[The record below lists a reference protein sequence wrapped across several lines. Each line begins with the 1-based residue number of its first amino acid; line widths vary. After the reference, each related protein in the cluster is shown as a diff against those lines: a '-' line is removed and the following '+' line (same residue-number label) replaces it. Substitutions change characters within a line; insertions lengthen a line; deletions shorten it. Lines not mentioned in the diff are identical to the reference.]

1 MSRQGRV
8 YKEKNGTA
16 SFVVDVAP
24 RGAPRKQVRRRGFRT
39 QGDARR
45 ALNEL
50 IHQADHDELVDP
62 SRITF
67 GAWSDRWVESVDLAP
82 ATVRSYSDTLRLHAA
97 PLQHARLQAI
107 TTPDID
113 RLYAG
118 LRAEGRLS
126 LKSQRYV
133 HVVLRN
139 CFGAAMKKGLLT
151 RNPTDAASPVSER
164 SAKAPEMK
172 TWSPAAMS
180 AFLEHEETRTDRLAA
195 LWRLACSTGL
205 RRGELCGLRWSDL
218 DGSRLSVRRQV
229 TQVGKQPPTI
239 ADTKTDSAHR
249 AVALD
254 DATLAELRAHRARQ
268 SAEKLACGPGY
279 RDDGL
284 IFPAPDG
291 APLAPLFVTW
301 RFNRLVK
308 LTGVP
313 KIRFHDVRHSHATNL
328 LAAGVDAKIVSARL
342 GHSKVAFTMDKYQ
355 HVVGGMDED
364 AAAKAAALIDEAGTT

>member
-1 MSRQGRV
+1 MSRSGRV

-50 IHQADHDELVDP
+50 LHQAEHGELVDP
-62 SRITF
+62 SAITF
-67 GAWSDRWVESVDLAP
+67 GQWSDRWVDSLDLAP
-82 ATVRSYSDTLRLHAA
+82 ATVRSYADTLRLHTA
-97 PLQHARLQAI
+97 PLRYARLQAL
-107 TTPDID
+107 TAPDID
-113 RLYAG
+113 RVYAD

-126 LKSQRYV
+126 PRSLRYV
-133 HVVLRN
+133 HVVLRHCLN
-139 CFGAAMKKGLLT
+139 DAVRKGMLV
-151 RNPTDAASPVSER
+151 RNPADQTSPPSER

-172 TWSPAAMS
+172 TWSPSEMG
-180 AFLEHEETRTDRLAA
+180 AFLEHADVRSDRLAA

-229 TQVGKQPPTI
+229 VQIGKAPPKIT
-239 ADTKTDSAHR
+239 DTKTGASHR

-254 DATLAELRAHRARQ
+254 DVTLAELRAHRARQ
-268 SAEKLACGPGY
+268 NAEKLACGPGY

-284 IFPAPDG
+284 IFPSPDG
-291 APLAPLFVTW
+291 TALAPLFVTW

-308 LTGVP
+308 LTGAP
-313 KIRFHDVRHSHATNL
+313 RIRFHDLRHSHCVNL
-328 LAAGVDAKIVSARL
+328 LSAGVNVKVVSARL
-342 GHSKVAFTMDKYQ
+342 GHSKVAFTLDRYA
-355 HVVGGMDED
+355 HVTGGADED
-364 AAAKAAALIDEAGTT
+364 AAAKAAALIDR